1 MAFPRAELDEMKQR
15 WLDANVEAEK
25 AGDWRP
31 LADFYTEDATYGWNY
46 GPEKDFMAV
55 GRDEIREIALGQEME
70 GLEGWEYPYQAWVI
84 DERTGD
90 MIGLWRQ
97 VYSGAG
103 NPVSG
108 PIDVSTRADG
118 SHYAVHGI
126 GGSWFR
132 YAGNFQFGWQRDF
145 FDFGNVS
152 ALFLEMLTDQACSD
166 GMLKRIEKSAPGN
179 LPGWYP
185 LGQSPVGLWDLP

>member
-1 MAFPRAELDEMKQR
+1 MAFPRSELDEMKQR

-31 LADFYTEDATYGWNY
+31 LAEFYTEDATYGWNY

-97 VYSGAG
+97 INEG
-103 NPVSG
+103 
-108 PIDVSTRADG
+108 RREDG
-118 SHYAVHGI
+118 SNYAVHGI

-132 YAGNFQFGWQRDF
+132 YAGNFQFSWQRDF

-152 ALFLEMLTDQACSD
+152 ALFLEMLTNQACSD

-185 LGQSPVGLWDLP
+185 RDEAPVGLWEMP